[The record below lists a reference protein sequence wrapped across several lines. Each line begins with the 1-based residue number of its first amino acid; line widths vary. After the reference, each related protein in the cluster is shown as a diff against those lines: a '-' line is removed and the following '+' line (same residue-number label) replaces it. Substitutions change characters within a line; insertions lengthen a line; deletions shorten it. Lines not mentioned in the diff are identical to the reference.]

1 MNADQL
7 LSSRQV
13 GLVDSAVPRPPPSS
27 WVIATDG
34 SATMAIEHSP
44 ATAGWG
50 FVVHRVGVLEG
61 LECECWGEVLL
72 DERDPRSLGADSL
85 SLIMLVN
92 CGRWPKRFCGFAMN
106 RMIQVMFR
114 SPLSMTRK
122 WPKVW

>member
-13 GLVDSAVPRPPPSS
+13 GLVECAVPRPPPSS

-34 SATMAIEHSP
+34 SATMATELSP

-85 SLIMLVN
+85 SNNAWGTLGV
-92 CGRWPKRFCGFAMN
+92 GRSVFVAS
-106 RMIQVMFR
+106 Q
-114 SPLSMTRK
+114 
-122 WPKVW
+122 